1 MSTGKPSPFIFEA
14 GAPTLRSPHVLACLT
29 PWVDVGSV
37 GSSTLTELETHLNA
51 KPLAKLAKPGM
62 FFDFT
67 RYRPNSFFRNGE
79 REIELPNT
87 VLRYAIADG
96 DNDHDFIFMHVLEP
110 HAHGEDYVDAIL
122 QLLLSLGVK
131 RYLQVGA
138 MYDVVPHTRPLLVSG
153 QSSDP
158 VTHKRLEERYGV
170 RRSRY
175 EGPTSIM
182 TTLTRDASVRG
193 IEYVS
198 LLARLP
204 QYAPV
209 EEDYAGKLK
218 MLEAIADLYNLEHLE
233 LNDLRE
239 RAEQQLAQMNTAVDQ
254 NPQLRRALE
263 QLEQRYDARQA
274 RRMHPQEPS
283 AATQAPEPTQLP
295 PAIEQFL
302 RELDDKPN
310 G

>member
-1 MSTGKPSPFIFEA
+1 MTTGKPSPFVFEE
-14 GAPTLRSPHVLACLT
+14 GAPQLRSPHVLACLT

-37 GSSTLTELETHLNA
+37 GSSTLQDLERHLNA
-51 KPLAKLAKPGM
+51 KPLAKLVKPGM

-67 RYRPNSFFRNGE
+67 RYRPTSFFKNGE

-87 VLRYAIADG
+87 VLRYAVADG

-110 HAHGEDYVDAIL
+110 HAHGEDYVDAML
-122 QLLLSLGVK
+122 QVLLNLGVK

-138 MYDVVPHTRPLLVSG
+138 MYDVVPHSRPLLVSG

-158 VTHKRLEERYGV
+158 ETHKRLEERFGV

-182 TTLTRDASVRG
+182 TTLSRDATARG

-198 LLARLP
+198 MLARLP

-209 EEDYAGKLK
+209 EEDLAGKLK
-218 MLEAIADLYNLEHLE
+218 MLEALTDLYGFILDLG
-233 LNDLRE
+233 DLRE
-239 RAEQQLAQMNTAVDQ
+239 RAEQQRTQMNQAVEQ
-254 NPQLRRALE
+254 NPQLRRAVE
-263 QLEQRYDARQA
+263 QLEARYDARHA
-274 RRMHPQEPS
+274 RRMSPQETPGGES
-283 AATQAPEPTQLP
+283 TEPVLP
-295 PAIEQFL
+295 PAIERFL
-302 RELDDKPN
+302 RELGENTPS
-310 G
+310 

>member
-1 MSTGKPSPFIFEA
+1 M
-14 GAPTLRSPHVLACLT
+14 LLQL
-29 PWVDVGSV
+29 
-37 GSSTLTELETHLNA
+37 
-51 KPLAKLAKPGM
+51 
-62 FFDFT
+62 
-67 RYRPNSFFRNGE
+67 
-79 REIELPNT
+79 
-87 VLRYAIADG
+87 
-96 DNDHDFIFMHVLEP
+96 
-110 HAHGEDYVDAIL
+110 L

-131 RYLQVGA
+131 RYMQVGA

-182 TTLTRDASVRG
+182 SSLTRDTSARG

-209 EEDYAGKLK
+209 EEDQAGKLK
-218 MLEAIADLYNLEHLE
+218 MLEAVSDLYSLPLD
-233 LNDLRE
+233 LGDLRE

-283 AATQAPEPTQLP
+283 AATQTEQTQLP

-302 RELDDKPN
+302 RELDDKPK

>member
-1 MSTGKPSPFIFEA
+1 MSTGKPSPFVFEP
-14 GAPTLRSPHVLACLT
+14 GAPTLRSPHVIACLT

-37 GSSTLTELETHLNA
+37 GSSTLHELETFMNA

-67 RYRPNSFFRNGE
+67 RYRPTVFFRNGE
-79 REIELPNT
+79 RQVELPNT
-87 VLRYAIADG
+87 VLRYAIGDG
-96 DNDHDFIFMHVLEP
+96 DNDHDFVFMHVLEP
-110 HAHGEDYVDAIL
+110 HAHGEDYVDAVL
-122 QLLLSLGVK
+122 QLLLTIGAK

-138 MYDVVPHTRPLLVSG
+138 MYDVVPHTRPLLISG

-158 VTHKRLEERYGV
+158 VMHRRLEERYGV

-182 TTLTRDASVRG
+182 TTLTRDAAARG

-209 EEDYAGKLK
+209 EEDYAGRLK
-218 MLEAIADLYNLEHLE
+218 MLEAVSDLYNLPLD
-233 LNDLRE
+233 LSDLRE
-239 RAEQQLAQMNTAVDQ
+239 RAEEQLVQMTSAVQQ
-254 NPQLRRALE
+254 NPQLRRAVE
-263 QLEQRYDARQA
+263 QLEARYDARQA
-274 RRMHPQEPS
+274 RRMHPQEP
-283 AATQAPEPTQLP
+283 ATSDEGDTQLP

-302 RELDDKPN
+302 RELGEGGN
-310 G
+310 R